1 MPTFGATVAIFQW
14 GWLSSLVRLDTA
26 GPLVSF
32 LPILLIGILFGLAMD
47 YEVFLVSRMREDFV
61 HGETA
66 REAVVAGVGHG
77 ARVVVAAALIMM
89 SVFAGFVLVE
99 DPIIK
104 SMGFALAF
112 GVARRRLR
120 RAPVAR
126 AGGHVVPGRQGLVAA
141 AVAGPGHAQR
151 RHRG

>member
-1 MPTFGATVAIFQW
+1 VAVFQW
-14 GWLSSLVRLDTA
+14 GWLSDLVGLDTG

-61 HGETA
+61 HGVPA
-66 REAVVAGVGHG
+66 REAVVSGVGHG
-77 ARVVVAAALIMM
+77 SRVVVAAGLIMI

-99 DPIIK
+99 DPVIK

-112 GVARRRLR
+112 GVLVDAFVVRLSLVPAVMSFLGDRAWWLPRWLDRALPDVDIEGSRLERR
-120 RAPVAR
+120 
-126 AGGHVVPGRQGLVAA
+126 
-141 AVAGPGHAQR
+141 
-151 RHRG
+151 